1 MKKSFLLL
9 LVIAIPFFS
18 EAQAQPGVSL
28 NDRTK
33 PAEIKITDTLQE
45 GDLSNINWGGLINRD
60 FVAIG
65 EKFHDVHVLDPG
77 WIIQVRFYGKGM
89 TPLINQQRDGGKSLP
104 FTKTDDS
111 RIVAVE
117 GMTDGGIKVILATG
131 DRIGPFVETM
141 SLKSGFYSFTCSIKG
156 LVQSSE
162 DKDKETA
169 Q

>member
-45 GDLSNINWGGLINRD
+45 GDLSNINWGALINRD

-65 EKFHDVHVLDPG
+65 EKFHDVP
-77 WIIQVRFYGKGM
+77 
-89 TPLINQQRDGGKSLP
+89 QQLWPRPPRPISTLP
-104 FTKTDDS
+104 NTSWWRLK
-111 RIVAVE
+111 
-117 GMTDGGIKVILATG
+117 MWTG
-131 DRIGPFVETM
+131 
-141 SLKSGFYSFTCSIKG
+141 LH
-156 LVQSSE
+156 
-162 DKDKETA
+162 
-169 Q
+169 